1 MDSLPTT
8 ATQPLLS
15 MLVAA
20 LSSVIFLF
28 LADAI
33 GRVRLRKAS
42 VRPAGG
48 SSVGMGGERRVQRR
62 SINR

>member
-1 MDSLPTT
+1 MDSLPTA
-8 ATQPLLS
+8 ATQSLLL

-20 LSSVIFLF
+20 LSPVIFLF

-33 GRVRLRKAS
+33 GRVRLRKAR

-48 SSVGMGGERRVQRR
+48 SSVGTREREGFSGGQ
-62 SINR
+62 